1 MRFTPKTEAEVN
13 QEIEERKAKFKPWAR
28 GKYDCEIRTAV
39 EGVSKSSG
47 KEMITL
53 NVEVFDAE
61 GNNKFLDFYVTESSL
76 FATAKAFGLMD
87 KYNIGELSDTDFE
100 RKTGQAQLTI
110 KKGDRAPD
118 GGFYPD
124 KNQIQHFVEPEVTSS
139 KGVVQHRDDLAD
151 EIPFAWIIGFGLSAL
166 LFIQSGGIA

>member
-28 GKYDCEIRTAV
+28 DKYDCEIRTAV

-53 NVEVFDAE
+53 NIEVFDAE

-87 KYNIGELSDTDFE
+87 KYNTGELSSIDFE
-100 RKTGQAQLTI
+100 GLTGQAQLTI
-110 KKGDRAPD
+110 EKGARAPD

-124 KNQIQHFVEPEVTSS
+124 KNKIQHFIEPQTKSS
-139 KGVVQHRDDLAD
+139 QGVIQHREELAD
-151 EIPFAWIIGFGLSAL
+151 EIPF
-166 LFIQSGGIA
+166 